1 MTTGGTNPDT
11 SGEEPAL
18 TPPPLL
24 SSEFMSSVIAR
35 LAHQEEV
42 QKTTNDQLAA
52 IVAALS
58 ASTGNSQPLRRH
70 LFNTNPPT
78 PAEGRSTNPVDP
90 TLQLAETLAADVF
103 PTTSD
108 PSTVRELAELKLN
121 FQQMSSRIHQAT
133 SAVPEIDSVIASTS
147 RTPFTEEL
155 TEVKLRKMD
164 KLRLPEYKPGGDPV
178 EHLTAFNIAVAR
190 ARLAPDERD
199 AGYCQLFIETLN
211 EQALTWFSGLEENSI
226 RSFKELSSAFLKTY
240 IMFTKREA
248 TASTLWNLKQT
259 KDQNLRDYMER
270 FKSVVSRINIPDHIA
285 VDALRNNLLVECK
298 FREDLYRCTATTLQ
312 DAVARSHNFIRM
324 EEDTKAILSKHNP
337 AKQSAPKNAVTAH
350 VEPRQHAP
358 SDKNNRK
365 NGLLYVVDENGKK
378 WNTFHRETDPPNES
392 PRATAPATI
401 AQVDSAAGSSRTP
414 PGLTKSCK
422 LHGVKGHDTS
432 ECKTLFAQFLSSLES
447 GEIKIPPPKPR
458 SENSWSRNKDRKNQ
472 RKNPAKP
479 RQDDQRPRNAE
490 QIPHPSDDGDASADE
505 DPPAARQRIEVIRAQ
520 PESSSD
526 EESDLEETLDPLDL
540 RVLLKRKTTA
550 TNDKTPGSSDLRV
563 ELTAKRSKRS
573 LSPGSS
579 LATTDDNHIVDL
591 RDQLNA
597 RVGDLRTKLDHKK
610 AGPPKESEDLRALLT
625 RKQSNTRPRINVI
638 MGGSPP
644 CGDSVRAVKDHRRMV
659 DTSQRW
665 PQKSPADPPISF
677 STEDL
682 LGVNFPHNDP
692 LLVVLAI
699 DKYDVTK
706 VLIDTGSS
714 VDIIF
719 RETLEKMGIDL
730 KDVKPSSRTLTG
742 FNGSSEVIMGTIRL
756 SVQAEGVARMVKFSV
771 VSTKAPYHVILGT
784 PWLYSMRAIASTYHQ
799 CVKFPGTDGT
809 VKTVRGDQRAARD
822 LLIATVK
829 LQRSQSLVN
838 SISPPVSK
846 ICPQKEEV
854 LEVPVDESDP
864 SKVLRV
870 GAYLSDEMQR
880 TITDFL
886 KQNLSTFAWSMTDM
900 KGIDPSITTHELN
913 VDPNIKPIRQKRR
926 KLGPER
932 SKAVVEE
939 VERLLSAGSI
949 AEVRYPEWLANPV
962 VVKKKNGKWR
972 MCVDF
977 TDLNKACPKDSYPL
991 PNIDRLVEST
1001 AGNEMLTFMD
1011 AFSGYN
1017 QIMMHPDDREKT
1029 SFITDRGTYCYKV
1042 MPFGLKNAGATY
1054 QRLVNRMFAKQLGT
1068 TMEVYIDDM
1077 LVKSI
1082 RADDHLVHL
1091 RECFDILNA
1100 YKMKLNPAK
1109 CTFGVSSGE
1118 FLGYIVTQRGIEANP
1133 KQISAVLDLPSPR
1146 NCREV
1151 QRLTGRIAALN
1162 RFISRSTD
1170 KCLPFYDL
1178 LRGNKKFVW
1187 DDKCEEAFG
1196 QLKCYL
1202 TTPPILAK
1210 PDVGDVLSLYIAV
1223 SSAAVSS
1230 VLIKE
1235 DRGEQRPVFYMS
1247 RRMTGPETRYP
1258 TLEKMA
1264 LAVVESAR
1272 KLRPYFQSHSV
1283 EVLTDQPLRT
1293 VLQNTNRAGR
1303 LTKWAIEL
1311 GELDITYKCR
1321 TAAKAQ
1327 VLADFLVELSPEL
1340 AQDLETSDSTWIL
1353 HVDGSST
1360 NKGSGAGVQLQSPSG
1375 ELIRQSFSFG
1385 FPASNNEAEYESLI
1399 AGLRLAKAV
1408 KAKRLSAYCDSQL
1421 VASQFSGD
1429 YDARNDRMDAYLRV
1443 VQALAKEFEF
1453 FELTKVPRGEN
1464 VCADALA
1471 ALGSKLRDQVKRT
1484 IPIHRIE
1491 KPSIDIST
1499 ESANFVT
1506 TEPETTPL
1514 SETNDDSEMIDQD
1527 QLLPDWR
1534 TEFIQYLTAGTLP
1547 TDKWAARRLKRR
1559 SAHYVVME
1567 GELHRVTANK
1577 VLLKCIFAEQ
1587 TQLVMAETHEGAGGN
1602 HSGGRSLALK
1612 IRNLGFF
1619 WPTMNTDCEAYAR
1632 RCDKCQR
1639 HAPSIHSP
1647 TELLRTSAAPY
1658 PFMRWGMDIIG
1669 PMPNSRQRRFV
1680 LVLTD
1685 YFTKWIEAEAFAQ
1698 VTEKEVRGFVWKNI
1712 ICRHGLPYEIVTDN
1726 GSQFMSGNFKDF
1738 CNKWNIRLSP
1748 STPRYPQG
1756 NGQAESS
1763 NKIIIDGIKKRLDLK
1778 KGHWADELD
1787 GVLWSHRTTP
1797 RGATKSTP
1805 FSLAYGM
1812 EAMAPAEVNVTS
1824 LRRSKMPQHVEL
1836 NQEMLLDA
1844 LDELEEKRDQAL
1856 LRIQNYQNQIES
1868 YYNKKVRSRPLELG
1882 DLVMRKVFE
1891 NTKEP
1896 NAGKLGANWEGP
1908 YKITR
1913 VVKPGVYRLETSHG
1927 EAVPRAWNSMHLRR
1941 FYS

>member
-1 MTTGGTNPDT
+1 M
-11 SGEEPAL
+11 
-18 TPPPLL
+18 
-24 SSEFMSSVIAR
+24 
-35 LAHQEEV
+35 
-42 QKTTNDQLAA
+42 
-52 IVAALS
+52 
-58 ASTGNSQPLRRH
+58 
-70 LFNTNPPT
+70 
-78 PAEGRSTNPVDP
+78 
-90 TLQLAETLAADVF
+90 
-103 PTTSD
+103 TSD
-108 PSTVRELAELKLN
+108 PSTVREIAELKLN

-324 EEDTKAILSKHNP
+324 EENTKAILSKHNS
-337 AKQSAPKNAVTAH
+337 AKQSAPKNAATAH

-378 WNTFHRETDPPNES
+378 WNTFHRETDPPSES
-392 PRATAPATI
+392 PRATAPATV

-447 GEIKIPPPKPR
+447 GEIKIPPPKPK
-458 SENSWSRNKDRKNQ
+458 SENSWSRNKDRKNH
-472 RKNPAKP
+472 RKNQAKP
-479 RQDDQRPRNAE
+479 RQDDQKPKVAE
-490 QIPHPSDDGDASADE
+490 QTPHQDDGGDTSADE
-505 DPPAARQRIEVIRAQ
+505 DPPSARQRIEVIRAQ

-526 EESDLEETLDPLDL
+526 EESDLEEALDPLDL
-540 RVLLKRKTTA
+540 RVLLKRKTTS

-563 ELTAKRSKRS
+563 ELNAKRTKHA
-573 LSPGSS
+573 LIPGSS
-579 LATTDDNHIVDL
+579 LATTDGSPIVDL

-597 RVGDLRTKLDHKK
+597 RVGDLRAKLNDKK
-610 AGPPKESEDLRALLT
+610 AGSPKESEDLRALLT
-625 RKQSNTRPRINVI
+625 RKKSSVRPRINVI

-644 CGDSVRAVKDHRRMV
+644 CGDSVRAVKDNRRMV

-665 PQKSPADPPISF
+665 PQKFPTDLPISF

-719 RETLEKMGIDL
+719 RETLVKMGIDL

-799 CVKFPGTDGT
+799 CVKFPGMDGT
-809 VKTVRGDQRAARD
+809 IKTVRGDQRAARD

-829 LQRSQSLVN
+829 LQRFQSLVN
-838 SISPPVSK
+838 SISPPISK

-880 TITDFL
+880 DITNFL

-900 KGIDPSITTHELN
+900 QGIDPSITTHELN

-1077 LVKSI
+1077 LVKSV
-1082 RADDHLVHL
+1082 RADDHLAHL

-1133 KQISAVLDLPSPR
+1133 KQISAVLDHPSPR

-1151 QRLTGRIAALN
+1151 QRLIGRIAALN

-1178 LRGNKKFVW
+1178 LRGNKKFIW
-1187 DDKCEEAFG
+1187 DDKCEEAFN
-1196 QLKCYL
+1196 QLKHYL
-1202 TTPPILAK
+1202 TTPPNLAK
-1210 PDVGDVLSLYIAV
+1210 PDIGDVLSLYIAV

-1235 DRGEQRPVFYMS
+1235 DRGEQRSVFYMS

-1264 LAVVESAR
+1264 LTVVESAR

-1283 EVLTDQPLRT
+1283 EVLTDQPVRT

-1303 LTKWAIEL
+1303 L
-1311 GELDITYKCR
+1311 

-1340 AQDLETSDSTWIL
+1340 SQDLETSDSTWIL

-1408 KAKRLSAYCDSQL
+1408 KAKRLSAYCDS
-1421 VASQFSGD
+1421 
-1429 YDARNDRMDAYLRV
+1429 
-1443 VQALAKEFEF
+1443 
-1453 FELTKVPRGEN
+1453 
-1464 VCADALA
+1464 
-1471 ALGSKLRDQVKRT
+1471 
-1484 IPIHRIE
+1484 
-1491 KPSIDIST
+1491 
-1499 ESANFVT
+1499 
-1506 TEPETTPL
+1506 
-1514 SETNDDSEMIDQD
+1514 
-1527 QLLPDWR
+1527 
-1534 TEFIQYLTAGTLP
+1534 
-1547 TDKWAARRLKRR
+1547 
-1559 SAHYVVME
+1559 
-1567 GELHRVTANK
+1567 
-1577 VLLKCIFAEQ
+1577 
-1587 TQLVMAETHEGAGGN
+1587 
-1602 HSGGRSLALK
+1602 
-1612 IRNLGFF
+1612 
-1619 WPTMNTDCEAYAR
+1619 
-1632 RCDKCQR
+1632 
-1639 HAPSIHSP
+1639 
-1647 TELLRTSAAPY
+1647 
-1658 PFMRWGMDIIG
+1658 
-1669 PMPNSRQRRFV
+1669 
-1680 LVLTD
+1680 
-1685 YFTKWIEAEAFAQ
+1685 
-1698 VTEKEVRGFVWKNI
+1698 
-1712 ICRHGLPYEIVTDN
+1712 
-1726 GSQFMSGNFKDF
+1726 
-1738 CNKWNIRLSP
+1738 
-1748 STPRYPQG
+1748 
-1756 NGQAESS
+1756 
-1763 NKIIIDGIKKRLDLK
+1763 
-1778 KGHWADELD
+1778 
-1787 GVLWSHRTTP
+1787 
-1797 RGATKSTP
+1797 
-1805 FSLAYGM
+1805 
-1812 EAMAPAEVNVTS
+1812 
-1824 LRRSKMPQHVEL
+1824 
-1836 NQEMLLDA
+1836 
-1844 LDELEEKRDQAL
+1844 
-1856 LRIQNYQNQIES
+1856 
-1868 YYNKKVRSRPLELG
+1868 
-1882 DLVMRKVFE
+1882 
-1891 NTKEP
+1891 
-1896 NAGKLGANWEGP
+1896 
-1908 YKITR
+1908 
-1913 VVKPGVYRLETSHG
+1913 
-1927 EAVPRAWNSMHLRR
+1927 
-1941 FYS
+1941 

>member
-1 MTTGGTNPDT
+1 
-11 SGEEPAL
+11 
-18 TPPPLL
+18 
-24 SSEFMSSVIAR
+24 
-35 LAHQEEV
+35 
-42 QKTTNDQLAA
+42 
-52 IVAALS
+52 
-58 ASTGNSQPLRRH
+58 
-70 LFNTNPPT
+70 
-78 PAEGRSTNPVDP
+78 
-90 TLQLAETLAADVF
+90 
-103 PTTSD
+103 
-108 PSTVRELAELKLN
+108 
-121 FQQMSSRIHQAT
+121 MSSRIHQAT

-147 RTPFTEEL
+147 RTPFIEEL

-324 EEDTKAILSKHNP
+324 EEDTKAILSKHNS
-337 AKQSAPKNAVTAH
+337 AKPSALKNAATAH

-378 WNTFHRETDPPNES
+378 WNTFHRETDPPSES
-392 PRATAPATI
+392 PRATVPATV

-447 GEIKIPPPKPR
+447 GEIKIPPPKPK

-472 RKNPAKP
+472 RKNQAKP
-479 RQDDQRPRNAE
+479 RQDDQKPKVAE
-490 QIPHPSDDGDASADE
+490 QIPHQDDD
-505 DPPAARQRIEVIRAQ
+505 
-520 PESSSD
+520 D
-526 EESDLEETLDPLDL
+526 EESDLEEALDPLDL
-540 RVLLKRKTTA
+540 RVLLKRKTTS

-563 ELTAKRSKRS
+563 ELNAKRTKHS

-579 LATTDDNHIVDL
+579 LATTDGNPIVDL

-597 RVGDLRTKLDHKK
+597 RVSDLRAKLDHKK
-610 AGPPKESEDLRALLT
+610 AGSPKESEDLRALLT
-625 RKQSNTRPRINVI
+625 RKQSSVRPRINVI

-665 PQKSPADPPISF
+665 PQKFPTDLPISF

-682 LGVNFPHNDP
+682 VGVNFPHNDP

-719 RETLEKMGIDL
+719 RETLVKIGIDL

-771 VSTKAPYHVILGT
+771 VSTKAPYHGILGT

-799 CVKFPGTDGT
+799 CVRFPGMDGT
-809 VKTVRGDQRAARD
+809 IKTVRGDQRAARD

-838 SISPPVSK
+838 SISPPISK

-880 TITDFL
+880 DITDFL
-886 KQNLSTFAWSMTDM
+886 KQNLSTFAWSMTD
-900 KGIDPSITTHELN
+900 
-913 VDPNIKPIRQKRR
+913 IR
-926 KLGPER
+926 E
-932 SKAVVEE
+932 STIVEE

-1077 LVKSI
+1077 LVKSV
-1082 RADDHLVHL
+1082 RADDHLAHL

-1178 LRGNKKFVW
+1178 LRGNKKFIW
-1187 DDKCEEAFG
+1187 DDKCEEAFN
-1196 QLKCYL
+1196 QLKHYL

-1210 PDVGDVLSLYIAV
+1210 PDIGDVLSLYIAV
-1223 SSAAVSS
+1223 SSAAVRS

-1340 AQDLETSDSTWIL
+1340 AQDLETSDPTWIL
-1353 HVDGSST
+1353 HVD
-1360 NKGSGAGVQLQSPSG
+1360 
-1375 ELIRQSFSFG
+1375 
-1385 FPASNNEAEYESLI
+1385 ASNNEAEYESLI

-1443 VQALAKEFEF
+1443 VQSLAKEFEF

-1471 ALGSKLRDQVKRT
+1471 ALGSKLCDQVKRT

-1506 TEPETTPL
+1506 TESETTSL
-1514 SETNDDSEMIDQD
+1514 SETNDDSEMTDQD
-1527 QLLPDWR
+1527 QLIPDWR
-1534 TEFIQYLTAGTLP
+1534 TEFIQYLTKGTLP

-1567 GELHRVTANK
+1567 EELHRVTANK

-1680 LVLTD
+1680 LVLTE

-1726 GSQFMSGNFKDF
+1726 GSQFMAGNFKDF

-1844 LDELEEKRDQAL
+1844 LDGLEEKRDQAL
-1856 LRIQNYQNQIES
+1856 LRIQNYQNKIES

-1882 DLVMRKVFE
+1882 DLVIRKVFE

-1913 VVKPGVYRLETSHG
+1913 VVKPGVYRLETSRG
-1927 EAVPRAWNSMHLRR
+1927 EAIPRAWNSMHLRR